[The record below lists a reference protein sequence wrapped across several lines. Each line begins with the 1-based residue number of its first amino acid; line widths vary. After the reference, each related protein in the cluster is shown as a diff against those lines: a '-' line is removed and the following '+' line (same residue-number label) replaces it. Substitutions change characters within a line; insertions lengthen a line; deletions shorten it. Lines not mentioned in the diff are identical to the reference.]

1 MRVVSFLRLA
11 SLGRLKPSTAPIA
24 SHRPD
29 ASPEPPP
36 TSRSA
41 EEDKL
46 FENSLAQLGDLEGD
60 DPFKQVS
67 ARASRARPRVSRAVE
82 ESPDG
87 EPVASSRRR
96 RPLRPSVNP
105 LPKP

>member
-1 MRVVSFLRLA
+1 MRVVSFLRRA
-11 SLGRLKPSTAPIA
+11 SLGRLKPSTAPFA

-82 ESPDG
+82 ESP
-87 EPVASSRRR
+87 RRR
-96 RPLRPSVNP
+96 ARREFAPPPSTRSEREP
-105 LPKP
+105 PP